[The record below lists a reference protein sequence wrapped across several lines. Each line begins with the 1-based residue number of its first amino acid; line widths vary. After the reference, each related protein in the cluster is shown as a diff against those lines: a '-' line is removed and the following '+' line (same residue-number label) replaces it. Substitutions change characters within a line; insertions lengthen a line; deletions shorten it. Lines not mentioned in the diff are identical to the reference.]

1 MKYLTPE
8 IVKEKCV
15 LMRVDFNVDL
25 DEEGNVIDDFRIQ
38 KTLPTIKFLKE
49 KGAEKI
55 ILISHL
61 GQPEKKDF
69 WTEKFTLKSIAVYL
83 EKTLKEKIHF
93 ERSEKK
99 GSAEQGETGSYFE
112 QSEKKGNP
120 YFCSLKDFKEI
131 KNMIDKS
138 EKGAIWLLENI
149 RYHEAEEKNDR
160 DFARELSQ
168 LGDLYIN
175 EAFSVSHREVAS
187 ICAITEFLPSYPGFL
202 FEEEIKHLDNIITN
216 SESPL
221 VIILGGAKVEDKLPL
236 IETFSLKADWLLIG
250 GVIANTILKAWNFEI
265 GNSLYEEKIIG
276 KAKNLG
282 SKTAELML
290 PGDFFVLAQNQQK
303 KNRELGQIEKGDN
316 ILDIGQVAAYT
327 FGKIIQKAATIF
339 WNGPMGKIEDK
350 KFEDGTKTI
359 IGAILENK
367 TAKIIIG
374 GGDTLMAFKIL
385 KPEYKIQNTDYRFF
399 STGGGAMLKYLAGKP
414 LPGLKALS

>member
-8 IVKEKCV
+8 IVNNKRV

-61 GQPEKKDF
+61 GQPKKNDF
-69 WTEKFTLKSIAVYL
+69 WTEKFTLKPIADYL

-93 ERSEKK
+93 C
-99 GSAEQGETGSYFE
+99 ALQ
-112 QSEKKGNP
+112 
-120 YFCSLKDFKEI
+120 DFQEI
-131 KNMIDKS
+131 KKLINTS

-160 DFARELSQ
+160 DFAHELSQ

-175 EAFSVSHREVAS
+175 EAFSVSHREAAS

-202 FEEEIKHLDNIITN
+202 FEEEVKHSDNIIEN
-216 SESPL
+216 PKPPV

-236 IETFSLKADWLLIG
+236 IEAFSSEANWILIG
-250 GVIANTILKAWNFEI
+250 GVMANTVLKAWNFEI
-265 GNSLYEEKIIG
+265 SDSLYEEKTIE
-276 KAKNLG
+276 KAKILG
-282 SKTAELML
+282 SQKAELML
-290 PGDFFVLAQNQQK
+290 PGDFFVLTQNQQK
-303 KNRELGQIEKGDN
+303 KSRELGQVEKGDN
-316 ILDIGQVAAYT
+316 ILDIGPITAYT

-350 KFEDGTKTI
+350 RFRDGTQTI
-359 IGAILENK
+359 IEAILENK
-367 TAKIIIG
+367 TAKIVIG

-385 KPEYKIQNTDYRFF
+385 KPEYRIPACAGRQNTEDRFF
-399 STGGGAMLKYLAGKP
+399 STGGGALLKYLAGQI
-414 LPGLKALS
+414 LPGIKSLERV

>member
-8 IVKEKCV
+8 IVKGKCV

-61 GQPEKKDF
+61 GQPKKNDF
-69 WTEKFTLKSIAVYL
+69 WTEKFTLRPIADYL

-93 ERSEKK
+93 EQSEKK
-99 GSAEQGETGSYFE
+99 GSVEQGEAGSYFE
-112 QSEKKGNP
+112 QSEKQDNP
-120 YFCSLKDFKEI
+120 YFCSLKNFKEV

-138 EKGAIWLLENI
+138 EKDAIWLLENI

-399 STGGGAMLKYLAGKP
+399 STGGGAMLEYLAGKS

>member
-1 MKYLTPE
+1 
-8 IVKEKCV
+8 
-15 LMRVDFNVDL
+15 MRVDFNVDL
-25 DEEGNVIDDFRIQ
+25 NEEGNVIDDFRIQ

-61 GQPEKKDF
+61 GQPEKEDF
-69 WTEKFTLKSIAVYL
+69 WTEKFTLRPIADYL
-83 EKTLKEKIHF
+83 EKILKEKIYF

-99 GSAEQGETGSYFE
+99 GSAEQGEADS
-112 QSEKKGNP
+112 

-138 EKGAIWLLENI
+138 EKSAIWLLENI
-149 RYHEAEEKNDR
+149 RYHEGEEKNDKN
-160 DFARELSQ
+160 FASQLSR

-202 FEEEIKHLDNIITN
+202 FGEEIEHLDNIITN
-216 SESPL
+216 PESPV
-221 VIILGGAKVEDKLPL
+221 VIILGGAKVEDKLLL
-236 IETFSLKADWLLIG
+236 IEAFSSKADWILIG
-250 GVIANTILKAWNFEI
+250 GVMANTILKAWNFEI
-265 GNSLYEEKIIG
+265 GDSLYEEKMIE
-276 KAKNLG
+276 KAKILG
-282 SKTAELML
+282 SQKAELML
-290 PGDFFVLAQNQQK
+290 PGDFFVLTQNQQK
-303 KNRELGQIEKGDN
+303 KSRELGQVKKGDN
-316 ILDIGQVAAYT
+316 ILDIGPVAAYT

-350 KFEDGTKTI
+350 RFEDGTKAI
-359 IGAILENK
+359 IEAILENK
-367 TAKIIIG
+367 TAKIVIG

-385 KPEYKIQNTDYRFF
+385 KPEYKIQNTEYRFF
-399 STGGGAMLKYLAGKP
+399 STGGGAMLKYLTGKS

>member
-8 IVKEKCV
+8 IVKGKRV

-25 DEEGNVIDDFRIQ
+25 DKEGNVIDDFRIQ
-38 KTLPTIKFLKE
+38 RTLPTLKFLQDHQ
-49 KGAEKI
+49 AEKI

-61 GQPEKKDF
+61 GQPEKNDF
-69 WTEKFTLKSIAVYL
+69 WTEKFTLKPIADYL
-83 EKTLKEKIHF
+83 EKTLKEKISF

-99 GSAEQGETGSYFE
+99 GSAEQGEAGS
-112 QSEKKGNP
+112 

-131 KNMIDKS
+131 KATIDKS

-149 RYHEAEEKNDR
+149 RYHEAEEKNDK
-160 DFARELSQ
+160 DFACELSQ

-187 ICAITEFLPSYPGFL
+187 ICTITEFLPSYPGFL
-202 FEEEIKHLDNIITN
+202 FEEEIKHLDNIMTN

-290 PGDFFVLAQNQQK
+290 PGDFSVLTQNQQK
-303 KNRELGQIEKGDN
+303 KNRELGQVEKGDN
-316 ILDIGQVAAYT
+316 ILDIGQVSAYT

-339 WNGPMGKIEDK
+339 WNGPMGKFEDK
-350 KFEDGTKTI
+350 RFEDGTKAI
-359 IGAILENK
+359 IEAILENK
-367 TAKIIIG
+367 TAKIVIG
-374 GGDTLMAFKIL
+374 GGDTIASLKFKIQDTR
-385 KPEYKIQNTDYRFF
+385 YKLPDTIFL
-399 STGGGAMLKYLAGKP
+399 STGGGAMLKYLAGEN
-414 LPGLKALS
+414 LPALIALENSKL

>member
-1 MKYLTPE
+1 MRHLTPE
-8 IVKEKCV
+8 IVKNKRILV
-15 LMRVDFNVDL
+15 RVDFNVDL
-25 DEEGNVIDDFRIQ
+25 DEKGNIIDDFRIQ
-38 KTLPTIKFLKE
+38 KTLPLIKFLKE

-61 GQPEKKDF
+61 GQPKKNDF
-69 WTEKFTLKSIAVYL
+69 WTEKFTLKPIAVYL
-83 EKTLKEKIHF
+83 EKTLKEKVI
-93 ERSEKK
+93 
-99 GSAEQGETGSYFE
+99 
-112 QSEKKGNP
+112 
-120 YFCSLKDFKEI
+120 FCPLKDFKEI
-131 KNMIDKS
+131 KEEIDQS
-138 EKGAIWLLENI
+138 EKGAVWLLENI

-202 FEEEIKHLDNIITN
+202 FEEEIKHLDNIIVN
-216 SESPL
+216 PESPI
-221 VIILGGAKVEDKLPL
+221 VVILGGVKVEDKLPL
-236 IETFSLKADWLLIG
+236 IETFSSKADWLLIG

-265 GNSLYEEKIIG
+265 GNSLYEEKMIG

-290 PGDFFVLAQNQQK
+290 PGDFLVLTQNQQK
-303 KNRELGQIEKGDN
+303 KNRKLGQVEKGDN
-316 ILDIGQVAAYT
+316 ILDIGPVTAYT

-350 KFEDGTKTI
+350 RFEDGTKTI
-359 IGAILENK
+359 IEAILENK

-385 KPEYKIQNTDYRFF
+385 KPEYKIQNTEYRFF
-399 STGGGAMLKYLAGKP
+399 STGGGAMIKYLAGKP
-414 LPGLKALS
+414 LLGLKVLS

>member
-8 IVKEKCV
+8 IVKGKCV
-15 LMRVDFNVDL
+15 LVRVDFNVDL
-25 DEEGNVIDDFRIQ
+25 NEGGNVIDDFRIQ

-69 WTEKFTLKSIAVYL
+69 WTEKFTLKSITVYL
-83 EKTLKEKIHF
+83 EKTLKEKI
-93 ERSEKK
+93 
-99 GSAEQGETGSYFE
+99 
-112 QSEKKGNP
+112 

-131 KNMIDKS
+131 KDMIDKS

-399 STGGGAMLKYLAGKP
+399 STGGGAMLEYLAGKS

>member
-1 MKYLTPE
+1 MRHLTPE
-8 IVKEKCV
+8 IVKNKRILV
-15 LMRVDFNVDL
+15 RVDFNVDL
-25 DEEGNVIDDFRIQ
+25 DEKGNIIDDFRIQ
-38 KTLPTIKFLKE
+38 KTLPLIKFLKE

-61 GQPEKKDF
+61 GQPKKNDF
-69 WTEKFTLKSIAVYL
+69 WTEKFTLKPIAVYL
-83 EKTLKEKIHF
+83 EKTLKEKVI
-93 ERSEKK
+93 
-99 GSAEQGETGSYFE
+99 
-112 QSEKKGNP
+112 
-120 YFCSLKDFKEI
+120 FCPLKDFKEI
-131 KNMIDKS
+131 KEEIDQS
-138 EKGAIWLLENI
+138 EKGAVWLLENI
-149 RYHEAEEKNDR
+149 RYHEAEEKNDG

-202 FEEEIKHLDNIITN
+202 FEEEIKHLDNIIVN
-216 SESPL
+216 PESPI
-221 VIILGGAKVEDKLPL
+221 VVILGGVKVEDKLPL
-236 IETFSLKADWLLIG
+236 IETFSSKADWLLIG

-265 GNSLYEEKIIG
+265 GNSLYEEKMIG

-290 PGDFFVLAQNQQK
+290 PGDFLVLTQNQQK
-303 KNRELGQIEKGDN
+303 KNRKLGQVEKGDN
-316 ILDIGQVAAYT
+316 ILDIGPVTAYT

-350 KFEDGTKTI
+350 RFEDGTKTI
-359 IGAILENK
+359 IEAILENK

-385 KPEYKIQNTDYRFF
+385 KPEYKIQNTEYRFF
-399 STGGGAMLKYLAGKP
+399 STGGGVMIKYLAGKP
-414 LPGLKALS
+414 LLGLKVLS